1 LRRGRD
7 GRQLGMTGALASRGA
22 VWYSAILGDAIG

>member
-7 GRQLGMTGALASRGA
+7 ASGIGTAGALASRGV
-22 VWYSAILGDAIG
+22 VWYSAILDDAIG